1 MDMFLNLVTWFFIL
15 SGALAWLLLGVAVLF
30 YFLCQRPPEEEM

>member
-1 MDMFLNLVTWFFIL
+1 MDAFLNIAAWFFIL
-15 SGALAWLLLGVAVLF
+15 SGAVAWLLLGAVVLF